1 MFGGAIALRTAQIV
15 NKELSMVQKKDLQIA
30 EKQAI
35 ARYAA
40 SLIERDDCVYLDA
53 GTSTGWMIE
62 YIREAQATYVTNA
75 LSHAKRLADKG
86 FHVILIGGEPK
97 SSTDAIVGAEAVVN
111 LQKYHFSK
119 GFFGTNGVE
128 QNGGFTTPGRE
139 GSDGQADCG
148 EKYAARKPLFP
159 GDVFQIRESVRRNL
173 RRLRGR
179 SDPDGSARAGKSA
192 EERQGCQCE
201 PTGTIKS
208 CLRRH
213 RAIEGRFYRMKV
225 MFVNGSS
232 HLHGTTMAAIE
243 EMEKVFR
250 AEGIETEVIQVGGK
264 PIADCLQ
271 CNVCGKTGKCVFT
284 DDGVNEFVEKA
295 KDADGFVF
303 ATPVYFAH
311 PSGRIFDFLDRAF
324 YSSNGYE
331 NFKFKPG
338 AAVAIARRGGTT
350 ASLDALNKYFGIAQM
365 PTAGSTYWNMVHG
378 LTAEDAPKD
387 EEGMQTMRNL
397 AKNMIWMMRCFEAG
411 KKAGVPYPDT
421 EKQFC
426 TNFIR

>member
-1 MFGGAIALRTAQIV
+1 MLTEKRQEEIVRLVYERESITVAELKEILHSSESTIRRDIIALDQEGRLTKVFGGAIALRTAQIV

-40 SLIERDDCVYLDA
+40 SLIEWDDCVYLDA

-86 FHVILIGGEPK
+86 FHVILIGGPK
-97 SSTDAIVGAEAVVN
+97 AQRMRSLARSSCES
-111 LQKYHFSK
+111 QKYHFSK

-128 QNGGFTTPGRE
+128 QNGGFTTPDAR
-139 GSDGQADCG
+139 SDGQADCG

-159 GDVFQIRESVRRNL
+159 GDVFQIRESVRRDL

-179 SDPDGSARAGKSA
+179 SDPDGSVRAGKPA

-201 PTGTIKS
+201 PTGTINF

-232 HLHGTTMAAIE
+232 HLRGTTMAAIE

-284 DDGVNEFVEKA
+284 DDVE
-295 KDADGFVF
+295 
-303 ATPVYFAH
+303 
-311 PSGRIFDFLDRAF
+311 
-324 YSSNGYE
+324 
-331 NFKFKPG
+331 
-338 AAVAIARRGGTT
+338 
-350 ASLDALNKYFGIAQM
+350 
-365 PTAGSTYWNMVHG
+365 
-378 LTAEDAPKD
+378 
-387 EEGMQTMRNL
+387 
-397 AKNMIWMMRCFEAG
+397 
-411 KKAGVPYPDT
+411 
-421 EKQFC
+421 
-426 TNFIR
+426 